1 MPVRMRSLIAMA
13 AMTAA
18 AAIAATSASAQKK
31 YDPGASDTE
40 IKIGNIMPYSGP
52 ASSYGVIGKS
62 EAAYFNKINAEG
74 GINGRK
80 INFIS
85 YDDGYSPPK
94 AIEQAR
100 KLVESDEVL
109 LIFQALGTPSNSA
122 IQKYMNAK
130 KVPQLFV
137 ASGATK
143 WGDPK
148 NFPWTMGCQP
158 NYQSEGRIY
167 AKYILDHFPNGKI
180 AVFWQ
185 NDDAGKDQVKGL
197 RDGLGDK
204 AGMIIAD
211 KSYEVSDP
219 TIDSQIVALN
229 DSGADIFFSWA
240 APKGSAQAIRKVGE
254 LGWKPKFFLANIAT
268 SVATVL
274 KPAGLQYAKDIISTA
289 YLKDPT
295 DPAWKDDAGVKKWQA
310 FMDKYYPD
318 GDKTNNNNVYGYVE
332 AQTMVQVLKQCGDNL
347 TRENVMKQAASLKN
361 FSTDV
366 MLPGIKVNTA
376 SGRLLSD
383 RTDAADEIQRRS
395 LGAVRRRHRRRGRA
409 LSLEQGRG
417 AVSSAR
423 AQPHAGAQEFLRI
436 DRIAVDSGFVMQM
449 RAGRPAGRADGAD
462 HLTDL
467 DRVANLDVDLRQM
480 AVAGRQTV
488 AVVDFHHAAVAA
500 RPSRRDHLSVRGG
513 AHRIA
518 HRGAEIET
526 GVHRRAAEERIAA
539 DAEAGGEFDLADD
552 RLAIGHQRRACD

>member
-1 MPVRMRSLIAMA
+1 MPVSATRFTPIILAVAATVMA
-13 AMTAA
+13 APANA
-18 AAIAATSASAQKK
+18 EKK
-31 YDPGASDTE
+31 YDPGATDTE

-80 INFIS
+80 IKFIS
-85 YDDGYSPPK
+85 YDDAYSPPK

-109 LIFQALGTPSNSA
+109 LIFQPLGTPSNAA
-122 IQKYMNAK
+122 IRKYMNAR

-148 NFPWTMGCQP
+148 HFPWTMGFQP

-167 AKYILDHFPNGKI
+167 AKYILEHFPNGKI

-204 AGMIIAD
+204 ANMIIAD

-219 TIDSQIVALN
+219 TIDSQIVALH

-254 LGWKPKFFLANIAT
+254 LGWKPKFFLANTAT
-268 SVATVL
+268 SVAAVL

-295 DPAWKDDAGVKKWQA
+295 DPAWKEDAGVKVWRE

-318 GDKTNNNNVYGYVE
+318 GDKANANNVYGYVQ
-332 AQTMVQVLKQCGDNL
+332 AQAMVQVLKQCGDDL
-347 TRENVMKQAASLKN
+347 TRANVMKQAANLKD
-361 FSTDV
+361 FSTDM
-366 MLPGIKVNTA
+366 MLPGIKVNTSPTDFFPIEQMQLMKFDGEA
-376 SGRLLSD
+376 WRL
-383 RTDAADEIQRRS
+383 
-395 LGAVRRRHRRRGRA
+395 
-409 LSLEQGRG
+409 
-417 AVSSAR
+417 
-423 AQPHAGAQEFLRI
+423 F
-436 DRIAVDSGFVMQM
+436 
-449 RAGRPAGRADGAD
+449 
-462 HLTDL
+462 
-467 DRVANLDVDLRQM
+467 
-480 AVAGRQTV
+480 
-488 AVVDFHHAAVAA
+488 
-500 RPSRRDHLSVRGG
+500 GG
-513 AHRIA
+513 VI
-518 HRGAEIET
+518 T
-526 GVHRRAAEERIAA
+526 GEV
-539 DAEAGGEFDLADD
+539 
-552 RLAIGHQRRACD
+552 GH